1 MSLSP
6 QVEVA
11 LNMAAN
17 EAGRRRHEFVLVEHL
32 LFALL
37 FDEGCKRIVR
47 HSGGDWKKVRARV
60 ERYLDSEVPVKKN
73 LAAPSASL
81 GFRRVVTR
89 AVNHAESS
97 DTAEITCGDLLI
109 SMFAEQDSV
118 ALEALTDGGLTRLNV
133 LKFVT
138 HNISQRGDADED
150 SPRAGPREARGSDGS
165 EGEPG
170 AEREGSDDPL
180 EAFTLNLNRE
190 VSEGR
195 IDPIVGRSKELARCI
210 QILARRRKNNPL
222 LIGDAGVG
230 KTAIAEGLA
239 YKIVHKDVPGPLLDA
254 TVFSLDLGALI
265 AGTRFRGDFE
275 QRLKN
280 VVKALEKHPN
290 AILFIDEIHTILG
303 AGQVQGGTMDAS
315 NLLKPSLAAGR
326 LRCMGSTTFQEY
338 RQHFE
343 KDRALVRRFQKVDVH
358 EPSRDESVEILR
370 GLKKQYESFHRVAYD
385 DAALEAA
392 VDLST
397 KYLQDRKLPDKAI
410 DLVDESGAKKKLS
423 AGEGATVSVEDIEG
437 VVAMM
442 AQIPPRQVTVDDK
455 QALKNLEGDLG
466 RAVFGQQDAVKT
478 VSSAIKLARAGLRT
492 ADKPIGCFLFT
503 GPTGVGKTELA
514 RQLAR
519 TLGISFLRFD
529 MSEYMEAH
537 TVSRL
542 IGAPP
547 GYVGYD
553 RGGLLTDAV
562 TKSPHAVLLLDEIEK
577 AHPDIFNVLLQVMD
591 HGTLTDNNGKSA
603 DFRHVVLIMTSNVGV
618 RDMAKR
624 PLGFGEASSSP
635 DVDREFKRL
644 FSPEFRNRLD
654 ARVQFKTLD
663 RAVMGSIVQKFLD
676 ETSTL
681 LRDKRV
687 TLEATPAAIAWLSAK
702 GYDEAFGARP
712 LARVIQQHVRQP
724 LSEEILFGPLADGGT
739 VTLDARD
746 DQLVLKCEPAARPED
761 SAATRDSSPE
771 EAPAATSGT
780 DTSATPSA

>member
-1 MSLSP
+1 MPLSP

-11 LNMAAN
+11 LSMAAT
-17 EAGRRRHEFVLVEHL
+17 EAARRRHEFVLVEHL
-32 LFALL
+32 LFAIL
-37 FDEGCKRIVR
+37 FDEGCKRVIR
-47 HSGGDWKKVRARV
+47 HSGGDWQKIRARV
-60 ERYLDSEVPVKKN
+60 ERYLDTEVPVKKT
-73 LAAPSASL
+73 AVPPSASN
-81 GFRRVVTR
+81 GFRRVMTR
-89 AVNHAESS
+89 VVGHAQSA
-97 DTAEITCGDLLI
+97 DTVEITVGDLLI

-118 ALEALTDGGLTRLNV
+118 TLEALTAGGLTRINV

-138 HNISQRGDADED
+138 HNISQVGDPDEG
-150 SPRAGPREARGSDGS
+150 SSRAGPR
-165 EGEPG
+165 
-170 AEREGSDDPL
+170 AERGGEGGPSESEPEANASDDPL

-195 IDPIVGRSKELARCI
+195 IDPIVGRSKELSRCI

-239 YKIVHKDVPGPLLDA
+239 FKIVHKDVPGPLLDA
-254 TVFSLDLGALI
+254 TVYSLDLGALI

-275 QRLKN
+275 QRMKN

-358 EPSRDESVEILR
+358 EPSRDESVDILR
-370 GLKKQYESFHRVAYD
+370 GLKKQYESFHKVSYE

-392 VDLST
+392 VDLAT

-410 DLVDESGAKKKLS
+410 DLIDESGAKKKLS
-423 AGEGATVSVEDIEG
+423 SGDGASVTVEDIEA
-437 VVAMM
+437 VVATM

-618 RDMAKR
+618 RDMARR
-624 PLGFGEASSSP
+624 PLGFGEATSNP

-654 ARVQFKTLD
+654 ARVQFKPLD

-676 ETSTL
+676 ETTGL
-681 LRDKRV
+681 LKEKRV

-702 GYDEAFGARP
+702 GYDETFGARP

-724 LSEEILFGPLADGGT
+724 LSEEILFGPLSDGGS
-739 VTLDARD
+739 VTLDAHD
-746 DQLVLKCEPAARPED
+746 DQLVLRCTPAARDEVDQRTPD
-761 SAATRDSSPE
+761 ASSASAPS
-771 EAPAATSGT
+771 APA
-780 DTSATPSA
+780 